1 MDTTESSA
9 PHAHPSTDD
18 HDDTIEAHYASL
30 ERLRHHACMG
40 GWVLVGYIDVIR
52 AGISFRAPASI
63 MLPLAAPF
71 SPHRTRR
78 GLHFAWLCLARNF
91 RRCDHVYPRWGG
103 HNVLV
108 SMFTSPPVLGAPAS
122 LIRSELPQPHRRGSD
137 PSLCPA
143 PPMLQG
149 VSYVQGSG
157 LGAYVRNLVPVGI

>member
-122 LIRSELPQPHRRGSD
+122 LMGSERQPPALLFANRSWGCFPTVD
-137 PSLCPA
+137 
-143 PPMLQG
+143 
-149 VSYVQGSG
+149 
-157 LGAYVRNLVPVGI
+157 